1 MRRQISGRLAEND
14 LKEILA
20 KECHYYFVFSFTLSW
35 TASPGK
41 HNYITRLYIPFKW
54 YDISTFNLPTTASF
68 IGFLPG
74 AEIYFRQ
81 KNYLIVLVGKGYYC
95 EVLGT
100 TATLRQLFVTIHKFS
115 PNIGNFVN
123 YSASHF
129 ASNHDYVRVL
139 GVKNRRVLFR
149 FTDLDT
155 YKWSHQETGWK
166 DWRTVQLGAE
176 RGVDSLSKK
185 DGKKLLSVSQVR
197 NNTIIDCF
205 WFRTDVEV
213 ETRMLWKIFAVQ
225 QWDYELSLLLLRDSR
240 YANEYNDI

>member
-1 MRRQISGRLAEND
+1 MSL
-14 LKEILA
+14 L
-20 KECHYYFVFSFTLSW
+20 FSFTLSW

-115 PNIGNFVN
+115 PNIGNFIN
-123 YSASHF
+123 YY
-129 ASNHDYVRVL
+129 YVRVL

-155 YKWSHQETGWK
+155 YK
-166 DWRTVQLGAE
+166 
-176 RGVDSLSKK
+176 
-185 DGKKLLSVSQVR
+185 
-197 NNTIIDCF
+197 
-205 WFRTDVEV
+205 
-213 ETRMLWKIFAVQ
+213 
-225 QWDYELSLLLLRDSR
+225 
-240 YANEYNDI
+240 

>member
-1 MRRQISGRLAEND
+1 M
-14 LKEILA
+14 
-20 KECHYYFVFSFTLSW
+20 
-35 TASPGK
+35 
-41 HNYITRLYIPFKW
+41 
-54 YDISTFNLPTTASF
+54 STFNLPTTASF

-115 PNIGNFVN
+115 PNIGNFVTIRD

-139 GVKNRRVLFR
+139 RVKNRRELFR

-155 YKWSHQETGWK
+155 YK
-166 DWRTVQLGAE
+166 
-176 RGVDSLSKK
+176 
-185 DGKKLLSVSQVR
+185 
-197 NNTIIDCF
+197 
-205 WFRTDVEV
+205 
-213 ETRMLWKIFAVQ
+213 
-225 QWDYELSLLLLRDSR
+225 
-240 YANEYNDI
+240 